1 MCIIILQLGI
11 SCKGGE
17 DLGSQL
23 EKAKARLKVE
33 PSDYTF
39 DEARSLLK
47 TLGYTE
53 YNKGKSSG
61 SRVMFAKAG
70 VKILLHKPHPG
81 NEMKRY
87 AVRQLKDQLESMG
100 EL

>member
-1 MCIIILQLGI
+1 M
-11 SCKGGE
+11 GGKI
-17 DLGSQL
+17 D
-23 EKAKARLKVE
+23 KAKARLKSE

-39 DEARSLLK
+39 TEAKSLLESI
-47 TLGYTE
+47 GFIE

-61 SRVMFAKAG
+61 SRVMFVKDG
-70 VKILLHKPHPG
+70 IKILLHKPHPG

-87 AVRQLKDQLESMG
+87 AVRQLREQLESMG

>member
-1 MCIIILQLGI
+1 M
-11 SCKGGE
+11 GGKL
-17 DLGSQL
+17 D
-23 EKAKARLKVE
+23 KAKARLKAE

-47 TLGYTE
+47 SLGYTE

-61 SRVMFAKAG
+61 SRVMFAKDV

-81 NEMKRY
+81 SEMKRY
-87 AVRQLKDQLESMG
+87 AVQQLKDQLESMG

>member
-1 MCIIILQLGI
+1 MGGQL
-11 SCKGGE
+11 
-17 DLGSQL
+17 D
-23 EKAKARLKVE
+23 KAKERLKAE
-33 PSDYTF
+33 PYDYTF
-39 DEARSLLK
+39 NEARSLLMS
-47 TLGYTE
+47 LGYKE

-61 SRVMFAKAG
+61 SRVVFVKG
-70 VKILLHKPHPG
+70 DVKILMHKPHPG

>member
-1 MCIIILQLGI
+1 M
-11 SCKGGE
+11 
-17 DLGSQL
+17 GSQL
-23 EKAKARLKVE
+23 DKAKARLKAE

-39 DEARSLLK
+39 NEARSLLRS
-47 TLGYTE
+47 LGYTE
-53 YNKGKSSG
+53 FNKGKSSG
-61 SRVMFAKAG
+61 SRVMFVKDG

-87 AVRQLKDQLESMG
+87 AVQQLKDQLESMG

>member
-1 MCIIILQLGI
+1 MGGQL
-11 SCKGGE
+11 
-17 DLGSQL
+17 D
-23 EKAKARLKVE
+23 KAKARLKAA

-39 DEARSLLK
+39 SEAKSLLK
-47 TLGYTE
+47 SLGYTE

-61 SRVMFAKAG
+61 SRVMFAKDG

-87 AVRQLKDQLESMG
+87 AVQQLKDQLESIG

>member
-1 MCIIILQLGI
+1 M
-11 SCKGGE
+11 GGKI
-17 DLGSQL
+17 D
-23 EKAKARLKVE
+23 KAKARLKAE

-47 TLGYTE
+47 SLGYTE

-61 SRVMFAKAG
+61 SRVMFAKDG

-87 AVRQLKDQLESMG
+87 AVQQLKDQLESMG

>member
-1 MCIIILQLGI
+1 M
-11 SCKGGE
+11 GGKI
-17 DLGSQL
+17 DM
-23 EKAKARLKVE
+23 AKARLKAE

-47 TLGYTE
+47 SLGYTE

-61 SRVMFAKAG
+61 SRVMFAKDG

-87 AVRQLKDQLESMG
+87 AVQQLKDQLESMG

>member
-1 MCIIILQLGI
+1 M
-11 SCKGGE
+11 GGKI
-17 DLGSQL
+17 D
-23 EKAKARLKVE
+23 KAKARLKAE

-47 TLGYTE
+47 SLGYTE

-61 SRVMFAKAG
+61 SRVMFAKDG

-81 NEMKRY
+81 SEMKRY
-87 AVRQLKDQLESMG
+87 AVQQLKDQLESMG